1 MSSNNN
7 YDDLKIQRVLQI
19 MRHDDAVTFYMS
31 QNQEVN
37 AAHSIAL
44 LLDRLDLKDTDT
56 EMLKIRREITLE
68 NYDMIPSIMI
78 SRAYRTYQQFL
89 NATIYKD
96 FNNRRPTTNTKSMGD
111 IQRTVDTAR
120 HTAGM

>member
-1 MSSNNN
+1 MSNNNN

-19 MRHDDAVTFYMS
+19 MRHDDEITFYM
-31 QNQEVN
+31 NHNEEVN

-44 LLDRLDLKDTDT
+44 LLSRLDLKETDT
-56 EMLKIRREITLE
+56 EILKLRQEITLE
-68 NYDMIPSIMI
+68 NYDMIPTDII

-89 NATIYKD
+89 NATLYKD

-120 HTAGM
+120 HQAGI